1 LSIKVIVVAEVI
13 GIITT
18 LVKVLIPEVVID
30 GVVPEAAFPIV
41 EMAVFKVN
49 YPKKI
54 IDSL

>member
-1 LSIKVIVVAEVI
+1 MVAEVI

-49 YPKKI
+49 YPRKI